1 MAINGTITTNLTVG
15 AVMSIETLDIQKIDF
30 SQSTILVY
38 GDVMLDRYWFGDTE
52 RISPEAPIPVVHV
65 QRKRQCVG
73 GAGNVALGTQ
83 SLGATVRLFGLCG
96 DDDAGDDLEKLLEQ
110 NNVISHLCHVAGN
123 PTTVKLRIMSHDQQL
138 LRLDFEK
145 KAPAEDDLIQDLVSH
160 LNGAQVL
167 IISDYA
173 KGVIGDVSNLIATAK
188 QHGVVVFVDPKNM
201 DFSVYRGATLITPN
215 RKEFEAVVGV
225 CHSNEE
231 RISKARVLLEQFS
244 FDSILITLGKDG
256 MLFVPAVGA
265 PLHLPAHKQ
274 EVFDVTGAGDTV
286 IATLACAIASGF
298 EWAAAVLLSNVAAG
312 LAVTKLGTA
321 TISSEEIIHE
331 LRLEQGGSARIL
343 NKESL
348 AALVRVEQ
356 QKGRKVVM
364 TNGCFDILH
373 PGHVAY
379 LQEARALGDCLIVA
393 VNDDES
399 VRAQNKGTNRPIN
412 PLVHRMAVL
421 AGLQAVDWVIPFS
434 EETPEELI
442 SAVLPDILVK
452 GSDWQ
457 GKTIAGAK
465 AVEHN
470 GGEVKF
476 LTFIDGYSTTAII
489 EKICRGGS

>member
-1 MAINGTITTNLTVG
+1 
-15 AVMSIETLDIQKIDF
+15 MSIETLDIQQIDF
-30 SQSTILVY
+30 SQSKILVY
-38 GDVMLDRYWFGDTE
+38 GDVMLDQYWFGDTE

-65 QRKRQCVG
+65 QRKRQAVG
-73 GAGNVALGTQ
+73 GAGNVALGTEA
-83 SLGATVRLFGLCG
+83 LGATVRLFGLCG
-96 DDDAGDDLEKLLEQ
+96 DDEAGDDLEQLLKQ
-110 NNVISHLCHVAGN
+110 NNVISHLCHLADI

-145 KAPAEDDLIQDLVSH
+145 KTSVADELMQDLIAH
-160 LNGAQVL
+160 LNTAQVL

-173 KGVIGDVSNLIATAK
+173 KGVIGDVSALIATAK
-188 QHGVVVFVDPKNM
+188 QHNVAVFVDPKNM

-231 RISKARVLLEQFS
+231 RISKARALLEQFS
-244 FDSILITLGKDG
+244 FEAILITLGKDG
-256 MLFVPAVGA
+256 MLFVPAVGV
-265 PLHLPAHKQ
+265 PLHLSAHKQ

-298 EWAAAVLLSNVAAG
+298 EWNTAVLLSNVAAG
-312 LAVTKLGTA
+312 LAVTKLGTT

-331 LRLEQGGSARIL
+331 LRLEQGGSARIM
-343 NKESL
+343 NKETLS
-348 AALVRVEQ
+348 ALVRSEQ

-393 VNDDES
+393 INDDAS
-399 VRAQNKGTNRPIN
+399 VRAQNKGANRPIN
-412 PLVHRMAVL
+412 PLAHRMAVL

-434 EETPEELI
+434 EETPEKLI
-442 SAVLPDILVK
+442 SAILPDILVK

-457 GKTIAGAK
+457 DKIIAGAK
-465 AVEHN
+465 AVEAN
-470 GGEVKF
+470 GGRVKF

-489 EKICRGGS
+489 DKIRE

>member
-1 MAINGTITTNLTVG
+1 
-15 AVMSIETLDIQKIDF
+15 MSIETLNIQQIDF

-38 GDVMLDRYWFGDTE
+38 GDVMLDQYWLGDTE

-65 QRKRQCVG
+65 QHKRQCVG

-83 SLGATVRLFGLCG
+83 ALGATVRLFGLCG

-110 NNVISHLCHVAGN
+110 NKVISHLCHVVGN
-123 PTTVKLRIMSHDQQL
+123 PTTIKLRIMSHDQQL

-145 KAPAEDDLIQDLVSH
+145 KIPVEDDLIHDLISH
-160 LNGAQVL
+160 LGSAQVL

-173 KGVIGDVSNLIATAK
+173 KGVVGDVSALIATAK
-188 QHGVVVFVDPKNM
+188 QHGVAVFVDPKNM
-201 DFSVYRGATLITPN
+201 DLSVYRGATLITPN

-225 CHSNEE
+225 CHNNEE
-231 RISKARVLLEQFS
+231 RICKARNLLKQFS
-244 FDSILITLGKDG
+244 FESILITLGKDG
-256 MLFVPAVGA
+256 MLFVPAAGE

-298 EWAAAVLLSNVAAG
+298 EWATAVLLSNVAAG

-321 TISSEEIIHE
+321 TISREEIIHE
-331 LRLEQGGSARIL
+331 LRIEQGGSARIL
-343 NKESL
+343 DKDALS
-348 AALVRVEQ
+348 ALVRTEQ

-379 LQEARALGDCLIVA
+379 LQEARSLGDCLIVA
-393 VNDDES
+393 INDDES
-399 VRAQNKGTNRPIN
+399 VRAQNKGANRPIN

-421 AGLQAVDWVIPFS
+421 AGLQAVDWIIPFS
-434 EETPEELI
+434 GETPEKLI
-442 SAVLPDILVK
+442 SAILPDILVK

-465 AVEHN
+465 AVEAN

-489 EKICRGGS
+489 DKICRCG